1 MKILI
6 TGIAGFVGSTIARE
20 LINDG
25 HVVLG
30 VDNFSYGYP
39 DRIKDIEQRIKFYES
54 DLNDFYLDE
63 DIDLIIN
70 CAAIAPLPNN
80 QESHTSSLI
89 NNVATCGSVID
100 LCLKSGV
107 KKIIHFS
114 SSAVYENGPSNN
126 GKLASEKDKL
136 NPKLMYPVSKYL
148 SEEYFK
154 TQSSMYGLDIFCLR
168 LFNLYGPRQDYFRKQ
183 PPLIGY
189 LLKSIIQQKPI
200 TLFAK
205 ENAKRD
211 YIYIDDLMSLLNI
224 IINDKNHRGFFAFNV
239 GSGKSYSVYEILKV
253 LEDITKREIKFNK
266 GQPKAFWDN
275 FPSLFNA
282 KIPLSRIVLE
292 NEVNKNAR
300 SDISY
305 TKKLF
310 KWTPKIEMK
319 EGLNESLNY
328 AKGVVK

>member
-20 LINDG
+20 LIKNG
-25 HVVLG
+25 HNISG

-39 DRIKDIEQRIKFYES
+39 ERIKDIKKKINFYEN
-54 DLNDFYLDE
+54 DLNDFSIND

-80 QESHTSSLI
+80 QESHKSSLI
-89 NNVATCGSVID
+89 NNVATCGSITD
-100 LCLKSGV
+100 LCLKNGI

-126 GKLASEKDKL
+126 GKLASEKDSL

-189 LLKSIIQQKPI
+189 LLESIIRDKPI
-200 TLFAK
+200 TLYAS

-224 IINDKNHRGFFAFNV
+224 IINNNAHQGFFAFNV
-239 GSGKSYSVYEILKV
+239 GSGKSYSVY
-253 LEDITKREIKFNK
+253 DIVNLLSEVTKKDIKFKK
-266 GQPKAFWDN
+266 GQPKAFWNN
-275 FPSLFNA
+275 FPSLFDS
-282 KIPLSRIVLE
+282 KIPLPLKALV
-292 NEVNKNAR
+292 NEVNKNAS

-305 TKKLF
+305 TKKMF
-310 KWTPKIEMK
+310 KWKPEIEMK
-319 EGLNESLNY
+319 DGLNECLKY
-328 AKGVVK
+328 AKDIIK